1 MSFVFFCPPRWKY
14 LNLKEMFF
22 FLTGVKT
29 SHIKVYF
36 WTSCLQKI
44 LIILKFDHSW
54 LRLLKFAG
62 ICKFYCNRA
71 WSCKSLP
78 ICRTHHFFLSTLQVI
93 HVYQANTNNMHLK
106 YDAKKR
112 IFDNL
117 GGKILKRY
125 LKCSVPFFFIKTK
138 FLWKNSERSPLKSMA
153 IKSKTHFRTNI
164 NHGERLYI
172 QRGYSARH
180 PYAKKNKLGSP
191 LKKSVG
197 DSKNHF

>member
-1 MSFVFFCPPRWKY
+1 MFTKNPHNFEIRPQLAQASEVCWYLQVLLQSCMIMQITANLPNSSF
-14 LNLKEMFF
+14 
-22 FLTGVKT
+22 
-29 SHIKVYF
+29 
-36 WTSCLQKI
+36 
-44 LIILKFDHSW
+44 
-54 LRLLKFAG
+54 
-62 ICKFYCNRA
+62 
-71 WSCKSLP
+71 
-78 ICRTHHFFLSTLQVI
+78 FFLSTLQVI

-138 FLWKNSERSPLKSMA
+138 FLWKSSERSPLKSMA

-180 PYAKKNKLGSP
+180 PSAKKNKLGSP